1 MNIQH
6 KHGLFPRIIGKG
18 DRARI
23 LADTL
28 VRMRAEH
35 DAAGHSPFALAPST
49 VLGELIVIDRD
60 VDLVTPLMT
69 QLTYEGLIDET
80 MGIKNCM
87 LIRKS
92 ATLSYVLTILSYG

>member
-1 MNIQH
+1 MNIQRR
-6 KHGLFPRIIGKG
+6 HGLFPRIIGKG
-18 DRARI
+18 DRARV

-35 DAAGHSPFALAPST
+35 DATDHSPFALAPST

-60 VDLVTPLMT
+60 VDMVTPLMT

-80 MGIKNCM
+80 IGIKHCKCENLCT
-87 LIRKS
+87 R
-92 ATLSYVLTILSYG
+92 ILA